1 MPIDL
6 TGLGSVAELAKG
18 LVDRFLPPAAT
29 ETERMAAQLQVQEQ
43 LERRESAVLDAQKGI
58 IVAEMQQ
65 SDTFT
70 KRARPAIVYFG
81 LAAIGL
87 VHVLLP
93 MFAWFVLVLNGK
105 PMDSMPQIV
114 LPGEFWAT
122 WGGVC
127 SIWVIGRTMEK
138 RGVTGIAGQI
148 AGLVT
153 GGK

>member
-29 ETERMAAQLQVQEQ
+29 ETERMAAQLQIQEQ

-65 SDTFT
+65 SDNFT

-93 MFAWFVLVLNGK
+93 MIAWIYLASTGK
-105 PMDSMPQIV
+105 PMDGMPQIV

-138 RGVTGIAGQI
+138 RGATGIAGQI